1 MMAKY
6 IFHFSNQVN
15 FEAKT
20 FSNVHQLLTF
30 LEDENERLKVQG
42 QSASFA
48 LQKIDKNGKVIAN
61 FERIDFPIDVWD
73 EELFEPLYAHN
84 VRYLKKHPELASII
98 ISEKPQNELEHLDKA
113 QHDVSLSKSDEN
125 WEQAFLE
132 ASEKE
137 LLEQNDEP
145 VKEEAQSLTVHDLEV
160 QESSEA
166 LASEP
171 IEASTINDEVS
182 PVISNKESVNSYS
195 DAAQE
200 TAPAASEVIN
210 SENDHMYSEV
220 VEKLS
225 KPLAVPDIGMDSINI
240 LEQMATSDDPEL
252 SQLLSEISSFV
263 DQKLT
268 SYTSKLEHSTN
279 QELESIDRREE
290 IKKVLLEQC
299 SELTQTQIQAL
310 TEQLAQEKARAI
322 SEEQTRHHNEL
333 ARIESDFNR
342 RLAQEKQKIEVTN
355 LSNTQKEIEKSQSE
369 IASTLSHYAKTKAEQ
384 NHGKLQLMKSK
395 LQEAFSSIFTKN
407 INKEEIYHKEILSK
421 FPTHTAITTPDE
433 GFKIPPL
440 DIAQLSTEH
449 SSTISSQKHSM
460 AR

>member
-137 LLEQNDEP
+137 LLEQN
-145 VKEEAQSLTVHDLEV
+145 
-160 QESSEA
+160 
-166 LASEP
+166 
-171 IEASTINDEVS
+171 
-182 PVISNKESVNSYS
+182 
-195 DAAQE
+195 
-200 TAPAASEVIN
+200 
-210 SENDHMYSEV
+210 
-220 VEKLS
+220 
-225 KPLAVPDIGMDSINI
+225 
-240 LEQMATSDDPEL
+240 
-252 SQLLSEISSFV
+252 
-263 DQKLT
+263 
-268 SYTSKLEHSTN
+268 
-279 QELESIDRREE
+279 R
-290 IKKVLLEQC
+290 
-299 SELTQTQIQAL
+299 
-310 TEQLAQEKARAI
+310 
-322 SEEQTRHHNEL
+322 
-333 ARIESDFNR
+333 
-342 RLAQEKQKIEVTN
+342 
-355 LSNTQKEIEKSQSE
+355 
-369 IASTLSHYAKTKAEQ
+369 
-384 NHGKLQLMKSK
+384 
-395 LQEAFSSIFTKN
+395 
-407 INKEEIYHKEILSK
+407 
-421 FPTHTAITTPDE
+421 
-433 GFKIPPL
+433 
-440 DIAQLSTEH
+440 
-449 SSTISSQKHSM
+449 
-460 AR
+460 